1 MKIKILH
8 IIIIFFLAS
17 CSSSIRFSSINE
29 AKKRIN
35 PITIETD
42 LQKYENYPVQD
53 VFYGLASYYADKFHG
68 RKTANGEFYDMYGL
82 TAAHLI
88 FPFNTIIR
96 VTNDLNNKQIIIRI
110 NDRMPEHP
118 ERIIDLSLGTATA
131 LDMVIK
137 GVVPVKLEIL
147 RWGNK

>member
-8 IIIIFFLAS
+8 IFIIFFLAS
-17 CSSSIRFSSINE
+17 CSSSVKFSSIEE
-29 AKKRIN
+29 AKKRVDLLS
-35 PITIETD
+35 IETD
-42 LQKYENYPVQD
+42 LKKYEDFPVQD

-68 RKTANGEFYDMYGL
+68 RKTANGEIYDMYDL

-96 VTNDLNNKQIIIRI
+96 VTNELNKKQTIIRI

-118 ERIIDLSLGTATA
+118 ERIIDLSLGTATS